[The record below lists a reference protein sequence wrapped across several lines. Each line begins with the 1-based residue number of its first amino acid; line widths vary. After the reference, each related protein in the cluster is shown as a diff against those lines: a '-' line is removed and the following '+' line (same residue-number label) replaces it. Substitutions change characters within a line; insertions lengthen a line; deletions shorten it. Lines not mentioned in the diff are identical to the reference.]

1 MADKTIKADN
11 EKNKLKNAIEFYMLA
26 NNLKYAT
33 KDNKQSLADQI
44 YGTMILAVA
53 MNSEYHKTE
62 NIGETI
68 KTILFGTLNFYYPN
82 ETKECIDKMS
92 KGTTFIAN
100 INKSSMGSSNFAF
113 ESAMSEL
120 ALEYFFE
127 NLLFEEEIDVKNCDE
142 LYTVAKNYGIV
153 ARLGNDEVK
162 NYEIFKFY
170 YQNRVLKKKERSGWD
185 SKHWNVSI
193 NRIER
198 ISEHIVGTIA
208 LAIALDSEF
217 DFKVDIDKV
226 ITALCI
232 HEIGEIRIGDITP
245 FDGITPDEK
254 KEIEHKAMVEV
265 LGNLKDKD
273 LLLNMLFSFDEQ
285 DTFDSKFARYCDK
298 LEADIQAK
306 VYQDMGYLCLL
317 DEYEGNVV
325 FNSSR
330 VQQMIRDG
338 ATTLFDIWY
347 ELDKGIY
354 TDEPVFT
361 KTLQFVRDNKLK

>member
-1 MADKTIKADN
+1 MVDKVDN
-11 EKNKLKNAIEFYMLA
+11 EKNKLKNVIEFYLLA

-82 ETKECIDKMS
+82 ETKECMDKLS
-92 KGTTFIAN
+92 KATTLITD
-100 INKSSMGSSNFAF
+100 INKCSIELSDFAF
-113 ESAMSEL
+113 ECTMSEL

-127 NLLFEEEIDVKNCDE
+127 NFLLEEELDTKNCDE
-142 LYTVAKNYGIV
+142 LYMVAKNYGIV
-153 ARLGNDEVK
+153 DRLGTDEVK

-254 KEIEHKAMVEV
+254 KKIEHKAMVEV
-265 LGNLKDKD
+265 LGNLKDRD
-273 LLLNMLFSFDEQ
+273 LFLNMLFSFDEQ
-285 DTFDSKFARYCDK
+285 DTFDSKFAHYCDK

-306 VYQDMGYLCLL
+306 VYQDMGYQHSLA
-317 DEYEGNVV
+317 EQEGNIV

-338 ATTLFDIWY
+338 AKTAFDIWY
-347 ELDKGIY
+347 EWDKGIY
-354 TDEPVFT
+354 IDEPVFT
-361 KTLQFVRDNKLK
+361 KTLQFVRDNKLT